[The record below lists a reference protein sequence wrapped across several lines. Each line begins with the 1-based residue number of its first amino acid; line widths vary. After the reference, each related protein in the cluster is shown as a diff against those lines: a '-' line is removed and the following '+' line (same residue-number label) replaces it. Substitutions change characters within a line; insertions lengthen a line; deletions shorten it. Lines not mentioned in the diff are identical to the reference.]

1 MGNPKAFLTVPRQ
14 DAGYRPIHERIADFG
29 EVEQT
34 LNTSDRR
41 LQASRCMDCGVPFCH
56 WACPL
61 GNRPPEFQDA
71 IYKGEWKMAYE
82 ILTATNDFPE
92 FTGRICPALCE
103 KSCVLKLSMNAPV
116 TIREDECSV
125 IEAAFREGY
134 VQPRKFE
141 RNGKKVAVIG
151 SGPAGLAATNQL
163 NHRGYEVTVYEKDE
177 YPGGLLRFGIP
188 NFKLQKTVIDRRI
201 KVMLAEGITFKT
213 NTPVDVE
220 KLPAGYD
227 AYCIC
232 TGTPTARDLK
242 VPGRDLK
249 GVHFALELLS
259 QQNRV
264 LAGQTFSAKE
274 RVTAKGKRV
283 LVIGGGDTGS
293 DCIGTSHRQG
303 AVSVTQIEIMP
314 KPPVG
319 SNPNT
324 PWPQWPVVLKTSSS
338 HEEGCER
345 RWLLTTNKFI
355 GTKDNRVCGAEVEEV
370 EWKPNP
376 DGGRPI
382 MVPTGKK
389 ETIECD
395 IVFLAMGFLRP
406 EQPKFAENVFVAGD
420 AATGAS
426 LVVRCIAGGRK
437 AAQQIDAYLS
447 K

>member
-151 SGPAGLAATNQL
+151 SGPAGLAAANQL
-163 NHRGYEVTVYEKDE
+163 NHRGYEITVYEKDE

-201 KVMLAEGITFKT
+201 KVMQAEGITFKT

-264 LAGQTFSAKE
+264 LAGQAFSAKE